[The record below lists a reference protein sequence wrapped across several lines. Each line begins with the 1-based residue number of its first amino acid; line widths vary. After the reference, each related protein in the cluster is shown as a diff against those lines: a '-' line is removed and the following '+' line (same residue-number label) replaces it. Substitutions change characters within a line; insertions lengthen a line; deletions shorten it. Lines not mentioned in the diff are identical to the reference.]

1 MDILYTC
8 EEYYYLCKLIDD
20 SIQSFASNIHNTFLS
35 GYVTN
40 YKKYDNLFDDDELYH
55 VQSVNPYIQY
65 GKSHND
71 FDGDI
76 YSRMECGHLVDY
88 HSL

>member
-8 EEYYYLCKLIDD
+8 EEYYYLCKFIDD
-20 SIQSFASNIHNTFLS
+20 YIQSFASNIHNTFLS
-35 GYVTN
+35 GYVT
-40 YKKYDNLFDDDELYH
+40 KYNEHSDLFDDDLYDA
-55 VQSVNPYIQY
+55 QSVNPYIQY
-65 GKSHND
+65 GKSYTD